1 MDKYSENKNEN
12 THNNFFSGHKKE
24 RQEKK
29 KRRIIK
35 SQTIN
40 IIVVCSIT
48 DRQTDRPGNYMFFE
62 TVNLHQKFQLE

>member
-12 THNNFFSGHKKE
+12 IHNSVLVVI
-24 RQEKK
+24 K
-29 KRRIIK
+29 KRGRKRKKIRIIK
-35 SQTIN
+35 SQNIN